1 MENQPTLQANGIL
14 FSNCNDQY
22 LSSTRN
28 SSRNLNAFQD
38 EASSS
43 STSFIADFHNFHSN
57 SNTASTTNTDEH
69 RAGHQHPY
77 ESVTKHS
84 SIQACMYQPQTP
96 AIQTQSAFSNDDT
109 SQNEEE
115 ADRVQMSLA
124 CARLALLV
132 TQRCTANKAQ
142 IMSQMIS
149 CHVMQVLYEAMFRY
163 PQHAELQGEIKQA
176 LAAIQ
181 NFLAES
187 VQSEHRHSESTAQSA
202 PHLVD
207 LTSPTNPNINTSS
220 KPANSTEANAN
231 RHETAKQIAVASTRT
246 TPKASSTRIVYVAEL
261 NVFECES
268 AANSTNMSAICA
280 HIARSTLSTHFAA
293 SFAARNLDA
302 DPTGLSI
309 HAFILESV
317 RLNAQ
322 CATPKASSTRI
333 VYVAELNVFE
343 CAECGKQYKHECNLR
358 SHCKIHTEQAYCC
371 EFCPKK
377 FGRKSNW
384 IEHTRVHTGERPFEC
399 PVCKTRFK
407 QKYALKKHMKQHSI
421 IIA

>member
-261 NVFECES
+261 NVFEC
-268 AANSTNMSAICA
+268 
-280 HIARSTLSTHFAA
+280 
-293 SFAARNLDA
+293 
-302 DPTGLSI
+302 
-309 HAFILESV
+309 
-317 RLNAQ
+317 
-322 CATPKASSTRI
+322 
-333 VYVAELNVFE
+333 
-343 CAECGKQYKHECNLR
+343 AECGKQYKHECNLR
-358 SHCKIHTEQAYCC
+358 SHCKIHTEHAFCC
-371 EFCPKK
+371 EFCGKK
-377 FGRKSNW
+377 FGRRSNW
-384 IEHTRVHTGERPFEC
+384 IEHTRIHTGERPFKC
-399 PVCKTRFK
+399 TVCQTGFK
-407 QKYALKKHMKQHSI
+407 QKHGLKEHMKTHCNK
-421 IIA
+421 